1 MKLILATGDL
11 TGTPKTLNTKRLK
24 RYLVARNKPS
34 LDTCH
39 HWIQVT
45 RQASA
50 LLFAL
55 VVGQVT
61 LEAVMKSIPKH
72 ARVVQ
77 TKSHEYDRY
86 PPPFSISILSIFVYL
101 LVFLHTSHLF
111 LLEYNASDFV
121 FLPQ

>member
-86 PPPFSISILSIFVYL
+86 PPPLLYLYLVYL
-101 LVFLHTSHLF
+101 CLSTRLSSHQPPVSLGI
-111 LLEYNASDFV
+111 
-121 FLPQ
+121 